1 MKYFNIII
9 AFLCCTLFSC
19 VEDHEFPGDGLFSE
33 SKVKVISANDHI
45 ELSCDVD
52 KHAIAGKVTEKGFY
66 FSRKHKSYRNLYTD
80 KITLAPTDEFKCE
93 IVNDLSKGMEC
104 SVVAYVKE
112 YGHEF
117 LSNTEYFTCESES
130 NAPEVSD
137 VRFEYD
143 NESKLTGKIF
153 ITGKNFGNFKQINLY
168 SSRKDLKGKI
178 SFVLEECNESMAKF
192 KYTCYNVADV
202 PLSLQTL
209 TANIKLPKNLIVDGP
224 KLNIGSNSVI
234 MGAPQAFSITIGD
247 KKIDNAVCK
256 INGKK
261 LNVANNY
268 FKNKELAYIPV
279 GDFGTHSLDF
289 GFIYNSDTVYFQPK
303 EVKFVNGW
311 KKIGHIDE
319 YMSIPQYAYDRIWY
333 KDTENR
339 TINSVSLKDFSRKKY
354 SPKNY
359 EDTFMWNTSLGPLI
373 IKEDGIYFSEECESG
388 IHKIRIRRYNSKT
401 DKFEIY
407 KDVPILQ
414 EDVYE
419 EVHLFEI
426 IGDEF
431 YFIYDETGNIKTWNR
446 ATNKIQAKGKIS
458 EGWYYYNYLG
468 TDGKAFYTEN
478 ADGGS
483 YIYRQPI
490 NSTSRKA
497 MDSNLN
503 SQITGNGISV
513 SPNNHTVYN
522 GRIYQSGL
530 MRSTSLSDLTDH
542 VYYGI
547 PKFGEWISCY
557 LIPSDK
563 AMYCYDTAAG
573 NVYQYIEK

>member
-9 AFLCCTLFSC
+9 AFLCCTLLSC
-19 VEDHEFPGDGLFSE
+19 VEDHEFAGDGLFSE
-33 SKVKVISANDHI
+33 SKVKVISASDHI
-45 ELSCDVD
+45 EFSCDLD

-66 FSRKHKSYRNLYTD
+66 FTRKYKYNRTLYTD
-80 KITLAPTDEFKCE
+80 KVTLAPTDEFKCN
-93 IVNDLSKGMEC
+93 IANDLTKGMEC
-104 SVVAYVKE
+104 SVVAYIKE
-112 YGHEF
+112 YDHEF
-117 LSNTEYFTCESES
+117 LSNAEHFTCESES
-130 NAPEVSD
+130 SAPEVLD
-137 VRFEYD
+137 VSYEYD
-143 NESKLTGKIF
+143 DETKLTGKII
-153 ITGKNFGNFKQINLY
+153 ITGKNFGKFDQL
-168 SSRKDLKGKI
+168 SLQLGRKDLKGKMK
-178 SFVLEECNESMAKF
+178 FELVENNESMATF
-192 KYTCYNVADV
+192 KYTSYNVADI

-209 TANIKLPKNLIVDGP
+209 TSSIKLPKNLIVDGP

-234 MGAPQAFSITIGD
+234 MGVPQTFSITIGD
-247 KKIDNAVCK
+247 KKIDNAICK
-256 INGKK
+256 INGTK

-279 GDFGTHSLDF
+279 GGFSTQSLDF

-339 TINSVSLKDFSRKKY
+339 TINSVSLKDFSRNKY

-359 EDTFMWNTSLGPLI
+359 EDTFMWNTSMDPLI

-458 EGWYYYNYLG
+458 EGWIYYNYLG
-468 TDGKAFYTEN
+468 TDGKAFYTE
-478 ADGGS
+478 DPDDP

-497 MDSNLN
+497 MDSSLN

-513 SPNNHTVYN
+513 DSQHHALYN

-542 VYYGI
+542 IYYGL
-547 PKFGEWISCY
+547 PKYGEWISCY
-557 LIPSDK
+557 FIPSDK
-563 AMYCYDTAAG
+563 AIYCYDSAKG
-573 NVYQYIEK
+573 NVYQYIGK